1 MAVALKYFGVAAI
14 FKSKYLRN
22 TLFYCIM
29 YIFARIARGEAEA
42 ILYHWVSNTFD
53 THIMY
58 INNLC
63 VDNLFY
69 WRKIW
74 EMKRLKA
81 GYIL

>member
-1 MAVALKYFGVAAI
+1 MKLFQELSTKVYKYNKIQVKSMAVALRYFGVTAI
-14 FKSKYLRN
+14 SKLNHLRN

-29 YIFARIARGEAEA
+29 Q
-42 ILYHWVSNTFD
+42 
-53 THIMY
+53 

-63 VDNLFY
+63 VDNLFC

-74 EMKRLKA
+74 KMKRLKA

>member
-1 MAVALKYFGVAAI
+1 MKLFQELSTKVYKYNKIQVKSMAVALKSFGVTAI

-29 YIFARIARGEAEA
+29 Q
-42 ILYHWVSNTFD
+42 
-53 THIMY
+53 

-74 EMKRLKA
+74 KMKRLKA
-81 GYIL
+81 WCTQ

>member
-1 MAVALKYFGVAAI
+1 MKLFQELSTKVYKYNKIQVKFMAVALRYFGVTAI

-29 YIFARIARGEAEA
+29 Q
-42 ILYHWVSNTFD
+42 
-53 THIMY
+53 

-63 VDNLFY
+63 VDNLFC

-74 EMKRLKA
+74 KMKRLKA

>member
-1 MAVALKYFGVAAI
+1 MAVALKYFGVTAI

-29 YIFARIARGEAEA
+29 Q
-42 ILYHWVSNTFD
+42 
-53 THIMY
+53 

-74 EMKRLKA
+74 KMKRLKA
-81 GYIL
+81 EYTL

>member
-1 MAVALKYFGVAAI
+1 MKLFQELSTKVYKYNKIQVKSMAVALKYFGVTAI

-29 YIFARIARGEAEA
+29 Q
-42 ILYHWVSNTFD
+42 
-53 THIMY
+53 